1 MKKTSVIDTSVLI
14 YDPKA
19 LSSFSNTRII
29 IPFTVIE
36 ELESCAK
43 FRDESGKNASRAL
56 GNIRV
61 LLEQSERPS
70 SGQILLK
77 NGSELCIEVSPLV
90 NLSNHKKQKKHLTL
104 ELLQIISQRE
114 SVVFVTKSLGRRVHA
129 EALGIEAKDY
139 ENKCVSFQSLY
150 RGHRKLKVANSTI
163 EHFYKDG
170 SIAFPSDLSPLPSP
184 NEYFFLSGDSDNYSA
199 VGRYSS
205 KDNKILSLKP
215 APEKIWGVKP
225 LNIEQRCALDL
236 LLRDDIKLVTLMGQ
250 AGSGKTI
257 LALAAAMYQVFE
269 KPKYNKLLVS
279 RPIIPMG
286 KDIGF
291 LPGIKEAKLMHWMQP
306 IYDNMEFL
314 FDVNNMGDFSETL
327 HSLMETKKL
336 EMEALT
342 YIRGRS
348 LPKVFMIIDEAQNLT
363 PHEIK
368 TIISRA
374 GKGTKIVLTGDPT
387 QIDSL
392 YFDENSN
399 GLTYLVGKFHHLPLY
414 GHMFMT
420 RTERSELAAAAA
432 TIL

>member
-163 EHFYKDG
+163 EYFYKDG

-215 APEKIWGVKP
+215 APEKI
-225 LNIEQRCALDL
+225 
-236 LLRDDIKLVTLMGQ
+236 
-250 AGSGKTI
+250 
-257 LALAAAMYQVFE
+257 
-269 KPKYNKLLVS
+269 
-279 RPIIPMG
+279 
-286 KDIGF
+286 
-291 LPGIKEAKLMHWMQP
+291 
-306 IYDNMEFL
+306 
-314 FDVNNMGDFSETL
+314 
-327 HSLMETKKL
+327 
-336 EMEALT
+336 
-342 YIRGRS
+342 
-348 LPKVFMIIDEAQNLT
+348 
-363 PHEIK
+363 
-368 TIISRA
+368 
-374 GKGTKIVLTGDPT
+374 
-387 QIDSL
+387 
-392 YFDENSN
+392 
-399 GLTYLVGKFHHLPLY
+399 
-414 GHMFMT
+414 
-420 RTERSELAAAAA
+420 
-432 TIL
+432 